1 MFHTFIFILHGYIT
15 NSQYDQLPFGLIVQ
29 LAEHCI
35 PGGVLGYKRD
45 GGGGGGATEPNILHP
60 KKYMDLI
67 LCTQKNTRLEILD
80 PKKYMTFIP
89 FRILR
94 ELWLELRKNY

>member
-1 MFHTFIFILHGYIT
+1 MSMCVNVDCNISR
-15 NSQYDQLPFGLIVQ
+15 SQKSTHLKKQGKLEQQAKTSHPVWSLKKIHDIVV
-29 LAEHCI
+29 

-45 GGGGGGATEPNILHP
+45 GGGPTEPNILHP

-80 PKKYMTFIP
+80 PKKYMTFMP
-89 FRILR
+89 
-94 ELWLELRKNY
+94 